1 MEKVKSDKYM
11 FCTSWKMNLGVLE
24 GIKYAGDIVSFID
37 SGIENVDRLEIFI
50 FPDFLSLYPVLEIAR
65 NTELKI
71 GAQDCFWEDRG
82 AYTGE
87 VSPLFL
93 KEIGCSYVIIG
104 HPERVIQVKEDP
116 RMINR
121 KLKAVLKNDMD
132 PLLLVYQRKEYTNP
146 GQAFKIIGEELLSK
160 LEGITTP
167 DINRIILV
175 FEPLWAIGSGRTT
188 SAKHISEIAFKLRDF
203 LDSEFGKGTGMK
215 QRLMYGGGVTLDNI
229 DSIISIENIDGIGM
243 GRAATDINVFKNA
256 ILRIIKNKKFNAQQK
271 E

>member
-1 MEKVKSDKYM
+1 
-11 FCTSWKMNLGVLE
+11 MNLSVPE
-24 GIKYAGDIVSFID
+24 GIKYASDIVSFID
-37 SGIENVDRLEIFI
+37 SGVENIGRVEIFI

-71 GAQDCFWEDRG
+71 GAQDCFWEERG
-82 AYTGE
+82 AFTGE
-87 VSPLFL
+87 ISPLFL
-93 KEIGCSYVIIG
+93 KEIGCSYVIVG

-146 GQAFKIIGEELLSK
+146 GQAFKIMAEELLSK

-167 DINRIILV
+167 DINRIIIV

-188 SAKHISEIAFKLRDF
+188 SSEHISEVAFKLRGL
-203 LDSEFGKGTGMK
+203 LDSEFGRGTGSK

-229 DSIISIENIDGIGM
+229 DSIIRIGNIDGIGM
-243 GRAATDINVFKNA
+243 GRAAIEINVFKNA
-256 ILRIIKNKKFNAQQK
+256 ILRILKSKKFETTDKN
-271 E
+271 